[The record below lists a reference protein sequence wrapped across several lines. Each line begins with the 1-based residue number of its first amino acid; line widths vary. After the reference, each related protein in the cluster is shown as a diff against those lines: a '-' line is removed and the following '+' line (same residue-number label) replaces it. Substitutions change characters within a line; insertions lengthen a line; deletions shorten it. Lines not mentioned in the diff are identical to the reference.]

1 MKLVEKHVVK
11 RGSSMFN
18 EIDDLAWRSKN
29 LYNRANY
36 SIRQQFFESG
46 AILNYETLDKLLQSE
61 ESYQA
66 LPRKVSQQI
75 LMVLARNWKAFSAAS
90 KEYKKNNAKFL
101 GKPTIPKYK
110 HKTDGRNLLIYTIQA
125 IGLPGLKVGV
135 INPSQTGLSIT
146 TKVSGINQVRI
157 VPRLKHYVIEVV
169 YERACTTNELDPN
182 LIAAIDIG
190 VDNLAAV
197 TSNHKGFQP
206 ILVNGKHI
214 KSVNQFYNK
223 RKAQLQSKLKGNR
236 KTSNRIAR
244 LSSRR
249 NGKVDHYLHCASAH
263 IIRMLVQHG
272 IGTLVIGKNNGW
284 KQDINIG
291 KQNNQNFVSI
301 PHARFIQQLEY
312 KAALA
317 GIAVLIT
324 EESYT
329 SKASFL
335 DGDEIPVYGKSD
347 AKPPKFSG
355 RRVKRGLY
363 KSKNGNL
370 INADLNGSANI
381 LRKAFPKAFGEGI
394 EGFVVNPVRILAK

>member
-1 MKLVEKHVVK
+1 MKLVEQHVVK
-11 RGSSMFN
+11 RSSPMFA
-18 EIDDLAWRSKN
+18 EIDELAFRSKN

-36 SIRQQFFESG
+36 SIRQTFFEG
-46 AILNYETLDKLLQSE
+46 GVVLNYETLDKLLQSE

-75 LMVLARNWKAFSAAS
+75 LMVLARNWKAWSVAS
-90 KEYKKNNAKFL
+90 KEYTKNPAKFL
-101 GKPTIPKYK
+101 GKPKLPRYK
-110 HKTDGRNLLIYTIQA
+110 HKVDGRNLLVYTIQA
-125 IGLPGLKVGV
+125 IGKPGLKIGV
-135 INPSQTGLSIT
+135 INPSQTGLSIKT
-146 TKVSGINQVRI
+146 FVSNINQVRI

-197 TSNHKGFQP
+197 TSNHKGFRP

-236 KTSNRIAR
+236 KTSSRIAR

-263 IIRMLVQHG
+263 IIRMLLQHG
-272 IGTLVIGKNNGW
+272 IGTLVIGKNDGW
-284 KQDINIG
+284 KQGINIG
-291 KQNNQNFVSI
+291 KQNNQNFVLI
-301 PHARFIQQLEY
+301 PHSRFIQQLEY
-312 KAALA
+312 KAVLA
-317 GIAVLIT
+317 GITVVIT

-335 DGDEIPVYGKSD
+335 DGDEIPVHGKTD
-347 AKPPKFSG
+347 TTPTFSG
-355 RRVKRGLY
+355 LRVKRGLY
-363 KSKNGNL
+363 KSKNGTL

-394 EGFVVNPVRILAK
+394 EAVVVQPVRILAK

>member
-1 MKLVEKHVVK
+1 MILVEQHVVK
-11 RGSSMFN
+11 RSSPMFA
-18 EIDDLAWRSKN
+18 EIDELAFRSKN

-36 SIRQQFFESG
+36 SIRQTFFEG
-46 AILNYETLDKLLQSE
+46 GVVLNYETLDKLLQSE

-75 LMVLARNWKAFSAAS
+75 LMVLARNWKAWSVAS
-90 KEYKKNNAKFL
+90 KEYTKNPAKFL
-101 GKPTIPKYK
+101 GKPKLPKYK
-110 HKTDGRNLLIYTIQA
+110 HKNDGRNLLIYTIQA
-125 IGLPGLKVGV
+125 IGKPGLKVGV
-135 INPSQTGLSIT
+135 INPSQTQLSIT
-146 TKVSGINQVRI
+146 TKVTDIKQVRI

-169 YERACTTNELDPN
+169 YERACATNNLDPD
-182 LIAAIDIG
+182 LIAAIDLG

-197 TSNHKGFQP
+197 TSNHKGFRP

-223 RKAQLQSKLKGNR
+223 RKAQLQSLLKGNR
-236 KTSNRIAR
+236 KTSNRIAS
-244 LSSRR
+244 LSTRR
-249 NGKVDHYLHCASAH
+249 NDRVDHYLHCASAS
-263 IIRMLVQHG
+263 IIKILVQHG
-272 IGTLVIGKNNGW
+272 IGTLVIGKNDGW

-312 KAALA
+312 KAMLA
-317 GIAVLIT
+317 GIAIVIT

-329 SKASFL
+329 SIASAL
-335 DGDEIPVYGKSD
+335 DFDEIPVHSKTD
-347 AKPPKFSG
+347 AKPKFSG
-355 RRVKRGLY
+355 RRIKRGLY
-363 KSKNGNL
+363 KSKNGAL

-381 LRKAFPKAFGEGI
+381 LRKVFPKAFSEGI